1 MWWLDRIFFL
11 LSFQLINFNF
21 DLTLLN
27 NLWSFVQK
35 ITKFSQKFSRNEINS
50 RFIEVA
56 SFFCQISTYNRSSQ
70 IVQWVNISRSFF
82 KRRQIY
88 KFSVIFQ
95 IMARGQQKI
104 QAQQKAAEKAAKLKK
119 AAGNS
124 KADNLKTAQ
133 AGLKSSCKVC
143 MVRKCGYFL
152 IFLIWIDSGVKII
165 LIQLPEII
173 HKLLI
178 ADRF

>member
-1 MWWLDRIFFL
+1 MKFRTKNYKIQSKIFKKRDKQSFYWSCKL
-11 LSFQLINFNF
+11 L
-21 DLTLLN
+21 
-27 NLWSFVQK
+27 
-35 ITKFSQKFSRNEINS
+35 
-50 RFIEVA
+50 
-56 SFFCQISTYNRSSQ
+56 CQISTWNHSSQ
-70 IVQWVNISRSFF
+70 IVQWVNISRKGQEIFQKSPNL
-82 KRRQIY
+82 QI
-88 KFSVIFQ
+88 SVIFQ

-165 LIQLPEII
+165 LIKFARNHSQVV
-173 HKLLI
+173 
-178 ADRF
+178 DSR